1 MMIASAMSRTVAA
14 RASTTHNQ
22 RAKTAQVVNHG
33 KATNQHQNHRRRALV
48 RVGAVRG
55 DIDYDVHTVMYGDTL
70 AAVAVRYGTSVE
82 ALCETN
88 GLGAGGSREALYVG
102 QRLLIPAVEASSSSS
117 SSMMTNAERD
127 LEYANARA
135 ARSEKKRAMESA
147 PATRTHAATSSA
159 VETLTRDEVAGL
171 LAHREETV
179 MLLVETKNCRWC
191 DDVQPAW
198 TAVAVCYANDPTVR
212 VCRMHCDTDEL
223 KQFAGKYFRAKT
235 FPTIVAL
242 PAGKGPVY
250 RHASA
255 DRSVAALLEFA
266 EEATGR
272 NVPHAPIDVRQSTM
286 GRTPSE
292 VMQYSQT
299 PPAVTQ
305 TRVYQ
310 SQASAGQSPI
320 NVLTDAFGN
329 VLGIHKTVGT
339 GVQAIPYAAQ
349 TATTSQLMPMAV
361 GGLVC
366 AALLSAV
373 ANLAMT
379 VKDLKSAQIG
389 APLRV
394 PRRGKSMDNEYD
406 DMEPAD
412 DYEEAVIE
420 VSAQNDVDELA
431 EWRALVV
438 DELLTLPARAF
449 LLVRIWFLIGKRVME
464 LKTRALRGGGRS
476 ERRSRR
482 REDDDY

>member
-1 MMIASAMSRTVAA
+1 MSRAA
-14 RASTTHNQ
+14 TAAPAVKTTTRRAPHP
-22 RAKTAQVVNHG
+22 RLMVNHHAAA
-33 KATNQHQNHRRRALV
+33 KRNHNRRVAV
-48 RVGAVRG
+48 RRGAVRG
-55 DIDYDVHTVMYGDTL
+55 DVDYDVHTVMYGDTL

-82 ALCETN
+82 ALCDTN
-88 GLGAGGSREALYVG
+88 GLGAEALYVG
-102 QRLLIPAVEASSSSS
+102 QRLLIPSAIDASRTTTGLVKT
-117 SSMMTNAERD
+117 MTNAERD
-127 LEYANARA
+127 REYAEARA
-135 ARSEKKRAMESA
+135 ARSEKRRAMESA

-179 MLLVETKNCRWC
+179 MLLVETQNCRWC

-272 NVPHAPIDVRQSTM
+272 NVPSAPIDVRQSMM
-286 GRTPSE
+286 GRTASE
-292 VMQYSQT
+292 AMQYSQS
-299 PPAVTQ
+299 PAAAMQ
-305 TRVYQ
+305 TRSYQ
-310 SQASAGQSPI
+310 APPASAGQSPM

-339 GVQAIPYAAQ
+339 GVQAIPHAAQ
-349 TATTSQLMPMAV
+349 NATTSQLMPLAV

-394 PRRGKSMDNEYD
+394 PRRGTSMDGEYVVD
-406 DMEPAD
+406 EPAD
-412 DYEEAVIE
+412 DYEEAIIE
-420 VSAQNDVDELA
+420 VSAQDDVDELA

-476 ERRSRR
+476 ERRARR
-482 REDDDY
+482 RDEDDY